1 MPSVNS
7 CQRRSIILG
16 MVELILLACKRVVL
30 RDRNTLHSS
39 SLARS
44 AAPELSELLLPLL
57 WRGFFFSFYM
67 EIKLQDS
74 CGFPSLLTS
83 TVFLLSVSTWPGFP
97 ALGTG
102 QDVQAWFLL
111 PVTFSAASEG
121 AEQMFSAWW
130 RQADPYAH
138 SRCKRS
144 WHLLNRNLEM
154 ISSSLQ
160 QMSLS

>member
-57 WRGFFFSFYM
+57 WRGFFF
-67 EIKLQDS
+67 
-74 CGFPSLLTS
+74 
-83 TVFLLSVSTWPGFP
+83 FLLYGNK
-97 ALGTG
+97 A
-102 QDVQAWFLL
+102 ARFLRVPL
-111 PVTFSAASEG
+111 PIN
-121 AEQMFSAWW
+121 
-130 RQADPYAH
+130 
-138 SRCKRS
+138 KRS
-144 WHLLNRNLEM
+144 FLALCFHLAQVPCSGHGARCPGLVP
-154 ISSSLQ
+154 SSSHLFC
-160 QMSLS
+160 SF